1 MQAVLVVLAVA
12 GSTAWLAVDA
22 SKRDWTDN
30 GFAKNVPTWVV
41 GSLLLWPIVLL
52 LYVFSHRKKAPL
64 LAAPEPAPAAAMSAA
79 EPAEQYGPSLDEVEP
94 EEPVVEPE
102 PEPVLDISQPEP
114 HPAVEVVEFQP
125 EQVVTPQVVAEPDPV
140 VEFHT
145 ESVVEV
151 NPGPVVE
158 IRPEP
163 VVEIEPEPVSIEPVP
178 FAPEPH
184 PVAIEPEPFT
194 PEPDPFTPE
203 PDPVVPEPEPST
215 PEPEPGPVIEAGPE
229 PDGVLEIS
237 YPALADEAPPGL
249 SVDAFKDMKPV
260 AFGGIVVEE
269 TERTPDPAPAPEVEP
284 QPEPVLDVHPEPIV
298 EAEPPR
304 DFEPLTYP
312 GVEDVPPVE
321 PEVQAEP
328 EPAFEPEPEMAA
340 AVAEPVV
347 DEQVLEDA
355 KPKRRGFRIP
365 NPELRLPSFGKKTKA
380 EPSVK
385 TGPKSKGA
393 LKLPQ
398 ITLPANLQGPL
409 DDVERKIALGCVLA
423 IVAAGALGYKTAPSD
438 DAGTPAPSPTPAAA
452 SR

>member
-1 MQAVLVVLAVA
+1 M
-12 GSTAWLAVDA
+12 
-22 SKRDWTDN
+22 
-30 GFAKNVPTWVV
+30 
-41 GSLLLWPIVLL
+41 
-52 LYVFSHRKKAPL
+52 
-64 LAAPEPAPAAAMSAA
+64 
-79 EPAEQYGPSLDEVEP
+79 
-94 EEPVVEPE
+94 E
-102 PEPVLDISQPEP
+102 PEPV
-114 HPAVEVVEFQP
+114 AM
-125 EQVVTPQVVAEPDPV
+125 A
-140 VEFHT
+140 
-145 ESVVEV
+145 
-151 NPGPVVE
+151 
-158 IRPEP
+158 PEP
-163 VVEIEPEPVSIEPVP
+163 V
-178 FAPEPH
+178 ARQ
-184 PVAIEPEPFT
+184 
-194 PEPDPFTPE
+194 
-203 PDPVVPEPEPST
+203 
-215 PEPEPGPVIEAGPE
+215 PEPGPVVEAGPE
-229 PDGVLEIS
+229 PDKVLEIS
-237 YPALADEAPPGL
+237 YPALDDAPPGL
-249 SVDAFKDMKPV
+249 SVDAFKDIKPV

-269 TERTPDPAPAPEVEP
+269 TERTPEPAPAPEVEP
-284 QPEPVLDVHPEPIV
+284 QPEPVVEVHPEPIV
-298 EAEPPR
+298 EAEPVR
-304 DFEPLTYP
+304 DFEPLSYP

-321 PEVQAEP
+321 QEIQA